1 MNFKHKTKI
10 PHVIL
15 ASASKSRSQILG
27 AVGITHQVIPANIN
41 EAKVKLDL
49 IQNGADLLTIAETL
63 AELKAQKI
71 SCLHTNSLVI
81 GADQIL
87 DYEGEILNK
96 PRNIDDAKAHLN
108 KLSGRNHTILV
119 SACVLLKGNVLW
131 RYSDKANMEM
141 RSLSD
146 SYIDWYLSQT
156 KDQVCETLGAYR
168 LEGLGAQLFKSIE
181 GDFFS
186 ILGLPLLPLLEE
198 LRIQGVLST

>member
-1 MNFKHKTKI
+1 MNSKQKIKI

-15 ASASKSRSQILG
+15 ASASKSRSKILS
-27 AVGITHQVIPANIN
+27 AVGVSHQVIPANID
-41 EAKVKLDL
+41 ESQVKLKL
-49 IQNGADLLTIAETL
+49 IKTDADPLTIAATL
-63 AELKAQKI
+63 AEMKAQKI
-71 SCLHTNSLVI
+71 SCLHSNALVI

-87 DYEGEILNK
+87 DYDGEMFNK
-96 PRNIDDAKAHLN
+96 PKNTDDAKAQLN
-108 KLSGRNHTILV
+108 KLSGKNHTILV
-119 SACVLLKGNVLW
+119 SACIFLNGNVLW
-131 RYSDKANMEM
+131 RFNDKANMEM

>member
-1 MNFKHKTKI
+1 
-10 PHVIL
+10 
-15 ASASKSRSQILG
+15 
-27 AVGITHQVIPANIN
+27 
-41 EAKVKLDL
+41 
-49 IQNGADLLTIAETL
+49 
-63 AELKAQKI
+63 
-71 SCLHTNSLVI
+71 LVI

-156 KDQVCETLGAYR
+156 KDQACETLGAYK

>member
-15 ASASKSRSQILG
+15 ASASKSMSQILD

-49 IQNGADLLTIAETL
+49 IQNGADLLTIAATL
-63 AELKAQKI
+63 AEMKAQKI
-71 SCLHTNSLVI
+71 SCLHSNALVI

-87 DYEGEILNK
+87 DYDGEMFNK
-96 PRNIDDAKAHLN
+96 PKNTDDAKAQLN
-108 KLSGRNHTILV
+108 KLSGKNHTILV
-119 SACVLLKGNVLW
+119 SACIFLNGNVLW
-131 RYSDKANMEM
+131 RFNDKANMEM

-168 LEGLGAQLFKSIE
+168 LEGLGAQLFTSIE